1 MKHKKQNANLA
12 VTWSCRLLFSA
23 FTFIYLYSF
32 QGEVLSVAQHV
43 FSDGQTSYSLF
54 VGAVIIT
61 LLLTALQWVV
71 SRLSAMPLV
80 CHAVTYLPSFLIL
93 SMLTSVN
100 DATYRHFSLGAWT
113 WVAPLV
119 IIAYVVATLLLRRL
133 RSARRAPAP
142 SADIAPYLWPNYL
155 ILLLLI
161 LVSGSI
167 PSTTD
172 VYYYEIKTERLISEG
187 RYEDALLVGRKHL
200 DTNRRLTQLRMY
212 ALARTGQ
219 LPDKLFAYPQPY
231 GSEGLLMLTDTSA
244 IHRVTSD
251 DIRRWLGDTLAVPHM
266 SATAYFRGQ
275 LRTDTVRT
283 APVADYY
290 LCALLLDKNL
300 EQFAQSIARRY
311 TPSDSLPPVYSQ
323 ALALCAH
330 PSSGKA
336 NATDAVASVPT
347 HLRADSLTLARY
359 HDYCTMRDTI
369 TSEPQRT
376 NLTRRK
382 FGDTYWWYYDFGK

>member
-1 MKHKKQNANLA
+1 MKQKNKNANVA

-43 FSDGQTSYSLF
+43 FSGGQTSYSLF
-54 VGAVIIT
+54 AGAVIIT
-61 LLLTALQWVV
+61 AILTALQWIV

-93 SMLTSVN
+93 SILTSVN
-100 DATYRHFSLGAWT
+100 NETYRHFSLGAWT
-113 WVAPLV
+113 WIAPLL
-119 IIAYVVATLLLRRL
+119 IAAYVTAALLLHRHL
-133 RSARRAPAP
+133 TARHGGTA
-142 SADIAPYLWPNYL
+142 SADIAPFLWPNYL
-155 ILLLLI
+155 ILLLMI

-187 RYEDALLVGRKHL
+187 RYEEALLVGRKHL
-200 DTNRRLTQLRMY
+200 NTNRRLTQLRMY

-231 GSEGLLMLTDTSA
+231 GSEGLLILSDTSSV
-244 IHRVTSD
+244 HRVTSA
-251 DIRRWLGDTLAVPHM
+251 DIRHWLGDTLSAPHM
-266 SATAYFRGQ
+266 SAAAYFNRQ
-275 LRTDTVRT
+275 HHADTVRT
-283 APVADYY
+283 SALADYY

-300 EQFAQSIARRY
+300 DQFALSIADRY
-311 TPSDSLPPVYSQ
+311 TPTDTLPAVYSQ
-323 ALALCAH
+323 AVVLSEHLF
-330 PSSGKA
+330 G
-336 NATDAVASVPT
+336 NADTTGNVQNQ
-347 HLRADSLTLARY
+347 LRADSLTLARY
-359 HDYCTMRDTI
+359 RDYCNMRDAI
-369 TSEPQRT
+369 TSEPQRS